1 MKSLDELKLEDKKI
15 MIFDLDG
22 TLIDSIGVWNM
33 TDQQLIYRYS
43 GTLVDLE
50 YIQADRDNFLN
61 NNPSGDIY
69 YEYMIYL
76 VKKYNLSITDVDKIY
91 AARAEISNDV
101 FKNEIEF
108 KPLVSKLIYKMKDMG
123 YTLVLA
129 TISTSEQ
136 LKIYYC
142 ENRKMLS
149 EMNISEV
156 FDLITTKETVKNK
169 KPDPEVYLKIMDYL
183 NVKPEDCLVFEDSYT
198 GVLAS
203 NNAGIEVVNVYD
215 KYSDLDRDKI
225 NELTDYRIDSYD
237 EFIELLDKVY
247 KDNYVYKK

>member
-1 MKSLDELKLEDKKI
+1 MKSLDELNLKEKKI

-43 GTLVDLE
+43 GILVDLE
-50 YIQADRDNFLN
+50 YIQVDRDNFLN
-61 NNPSGDIY
+61 NNTSGDIY
-69 YEYMIYL
+69 SEYMAYL
-76 VKKYNLSITDVDKIY
+76 VKKYNLKISDIDKIY
-91 AARAEISNDV
+91 DARAEISDNV
-101 FKNEIEF
+101 FKNEVGF
-108 KPLVSKLIYKMKDMG
+108 KPNVSKLIYKMKDMG
-123 YTLVLA
+123 YTLALA
-129 TISTSEQ
+129 TISTSDQ
-136 LKIYYC
+136 LKIYCC
-142 ENRKMLS
+142 ENKKMLS

-169 KPDPEVYLKIMDYL
+169 KPNPEVYLKIMDYL

-203 NNAGIEVVNVYD
+203 NSAGIEVVNVYD

-225 NELTDYRIDSYD
+225 NKLTDYRINSYD
-237 EFIELLDKVY
+237 EFIKLLDKVH
-247 KDNYVYKK
+247 KENYVYKK